1 MNTASLELAMLFPMQ
16 MAYQGADTTLADLAR
31 LFTGKTYA
39 GPYDTSKSQAVHLV
53 ILRNLSLDCTPLGQG
68 NRAKR
73 RQEAITYLMPCGPM
87 SVAKWNG
94 PEVTGIYDQE
104 THVFTELSPDDINRM
119 ATIDDELRTEG
130 HHYPDPVNIHD

>member
-31 LFTGKTYA
+31 LFTGETYA

-73 RQEAITYLMPCGPM
+73 RQ
-87 SVAKWNG
+87 VAMQW
-94 PEVTGIYDQE
+94 GIPKGAMCPAYQPLL
-104 THVFTELSPDDINRM
+104 TTDDINRM
-119 ATIDDELRTEG
+119 ASLHDELRTEG